1 MDKLLDIINRLSEK
15 YKFDES
21 EVKEIQDAVFEL
33 ENGRDDKSEMEVEDF
48 QTPEGFEVEEDDRF
62 EED

>member
-1 MDKLLDIINRLSEK
+1 MDKLLEIINKLSEK

-33 ENGRDDKSEMEVEDF
+33 ENERDDKSEMEVEDF
-48 QTPEGFEVEEDDRF
+48 QTPEGFEVELDDRD

>member
-33 ENGRDDKSEMEVEDF
+33 ENERDDKSEMEVEDF
-48 QTPEGFEVEEDDRF
+48 QTPEGFEVEEDGRI

>member
-1 MDKLLDIINRLSEK
+1 MDKLLDIINKLSEK

-33 ENGRDDKSEMEVEDF
+33 ENERDDNSEMEVEDF
-48 QTPEGFEVEEDDRF
+48 QTPEGFEVEVDERT

>member
-33 ENGRDDKSEMEVEDF
+33 ENERDDKSEMEVDDF
-48 QTPEGFEVEEDDRF
+48 QTPEGFEVESDERI

>member
-1 MDKLLDIINRLSEK
+1 MDKLLDIINKLSEK

-33 ENGRDDKSEMEVEDF
+33 ENERDDKSELEVEDF
-48 QTPEGFEVEEDDRF
+48 QTPEGFEVEADERI

>member
-1 MDKLLDIINRLSEK
+1 MDKLLDIINKLSEK

-33 ENGRDDKSEMEVEDF
+33 ENERDDKSEMEVEDF
-48 QTPEGFEVEEDDRF
+48 QTPEGFEVEVDERT